1 MGKAKD
7 PGFEVGYVD
16 IKKPGVFRELISAE
30 AEKRLLEGEQL
41 SMIGATHGKFA
52 AGAVMFYMEED
63 HVEIVSIYVMPSF
76 RKQGCGSMML
86 SAIEGVAA
94 ELESW
99 VSVSFLVVN
108 DETGTLEAFF
118 RSHDYDLRKDVDYKS
133 YMVTLGECEESDTL
147 RKVKKDKKLKYFSE
161 LTETK
166 LKSYTKQA
174 ETKLAPLPVGGL
186 LSPDVDR
193 ELSVVYEVNG
203 RMEGFLAIEEM
214 DYENGIRLAA
224 AFNGTD
230 NPMVL
235 MWLVKAALSV
245 AQEKFD
251 EHTPL
256 LIDVVDETADRFVR
270 YVLDDVEAVSRTYDK
285 AVAMG

>member
-1 MGKAKD
+1 MGKAKV
-7 PGFEVGYVD
+7 PEFEVGYVD
-16 IKKPGVFRELISAE
+16 IKKAGVFRELISDE
-30 AEKRLLEGEQL
+30 AENRLMEGEPL
-41 SMIGATHGKFA
+41 SLIGLTHGKFA
-52 AGAVMFYMEED
+52 AGAAAFGMEED
-63 HVEIVSIYVMPSF
+63 HVEIISFYVMPSF
-76 RKQGCGSMML
+76 RKKGGGSKML
-86 SAIEGVAA
+86 SAIEAVAA

-99 VSVSFLVVN
+99 VSASFLVVN
-108 DETGTLEAFF
+108 DETRALEAFF
-118 RSHDYDLRKDVDYKS
+118 ESREYDPRRDLDYKS
-133 YMVTLGECEESDTL
+133 YLVTLGECEESDTL

-161 LTETK
+161 LTENK

-174 ETKLAPLPVGGL
+174 ETRLAPLPVGGF
-186 LSPDVDR
+186 LSPNVDR

-224 AFNGTD
+224 AFNGTE

-285 AVAMG
+285 VPVKG